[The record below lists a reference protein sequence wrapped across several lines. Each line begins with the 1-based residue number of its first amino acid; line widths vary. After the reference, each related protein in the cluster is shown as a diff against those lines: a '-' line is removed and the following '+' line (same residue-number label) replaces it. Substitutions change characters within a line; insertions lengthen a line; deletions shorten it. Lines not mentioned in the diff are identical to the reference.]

1 MRIGLKASQT
11 KNMFEF
17 PKQFGQGDGTE
28 WNPLREG
35 VFEDAAKIKI
45 GVVGVSPGAGA
56 TFVASRIAYE
66 LARQADGVCSVEASQ
81 SPRLSSHSL
90 SLSRIFKEQRFADY
104 FGNWEQGL
112 SAGCR
117 TNLFENVNWVL
128 RNPYEP
134 NLPNAQ
140 VSLGGP
146 IRLSAPGAPCGGIPY
161 ERIPGRYMVIDMPPL
176 ASLSSMDLV
185 VCVIDPL
192 PSSLLAAEET
202 IRSIRENRI
211 KTKRGFA
218 PDMNHPT
225 PCLWVLNKD
234 NPKVSHRELERF
246 MKIKFDFAVPMMN
259 PEEFYRAEYN
269 NMPVF
274 KAIMRPGGEE
284 ADARKTAVLET
295 QALVREI
302 RKLLPIL

>member
-1 MRIGLKASQT
+1 MRIGLKGSQT

-17 PKQFGQGDGTE
+17 PKQFGQSGGSE
-28 WNPLREG
+28 WHQLREG

-56 TFVASRIAYE
+56 TFVASRLAYE
-66 LARQADGVCSVEASQ
+66 LARQADGVCYVEASQ
-81 SPRLSSHSL
+81 GPRLSSHSL
-90 SLSRIFKEQRFADY
+90 SLSKVFKKEQFADY
-104 FGNWEQGL
+104 FGSWEQGL

-128 RNPYEP
+128 RNPYA
-134 NLPNAQ
+134 PNAQ
-140 VSLGGP
+140 RVPNAPS
-146 IRLSAPGAPCGGIPY
+146 RLNAPGIPGGGIPY
-161 ERIPGRYMVIDMPPL
+161 ERIPGRYMVVDMPPL
-176 ASLSSMDLV
+176 GSLSSMDLV
-185 VCVIDPL
+185 VCVVDPL
-192 PSSLLAAEET
+192 PSSLLAAEGT

-218 PDMNHPT
+218 PAMNHPT

-295 QALVREI
+295 QALVQEI